1 VAANHCLQSPGRGGV
16 AKQGVTSSR
25 HAGAAAPAAA
35 PAAGATIAADSAVR
49 RRCTSPVAFH
59 LQTRRPQGSGEGQG
73 KAHLAPGMYFKDLE
87 TPGMPFIAEI

>member
-16 AKQGVTSSR
+16 GKQGDTSSR
-25 HAGAAAPAAA
+25 HAGAAAPAAG
-35 PAAGATIAADSAVR
+35 AAIAADSAVR

-87 TPGMPFIAEI
+87 TPGMPFIAQI